1 MIEQPSLPYYPEGV
15 PRELP
20 LPPETLLEM
29 FSRSARRFSRRP
41 AVYFFGKTLSY
52 HECHSLVERF
62 ACSLAALGIRKGDRV
77 ALCLPN
83 SPQAVIA
90 YFGILR
96 AGGIVVA
103 CNPTYTEH
111 ELSHQLRDAG
121 ARAVVVLDL
130 MYEKLRHLELELI
143 IVTRITDFMTTIAKY
158 IYRHRN
164 GRPPIEIPLSD
175 TTLFFHDVLDNVPP
189 VAPEE
194 LPIVTP
200 NDIALLQYTG
210 GTTGVSKGAKLLHRN
225 LTANVRQ
232 LISWFSPAERVE
244 SFLAALPLFHVFGMT
259 VTQNI
264 CLAVGGC
271 MVLVPDPR
279 NMPVLLTLLR
289 KKKPTVITLVPAF
302 VRKLLDHCDAKD
314 FAATRFV
321 ICGGAA
327 LPYELLKR
335 FKEKTGHMIIE
346 GYGLSEASPVTHCNI
361 PRGLSVKRS
370 IGLPISNTDA
380 KIVDE
385 TGQEVPTGEIG
396 ELWVRGPQVMQGYW
410 NNQEETA
417 NVLTPGGW
425 LSTGDLA
432 RIDQDGFFYI
442 VDRKK
447 DMILST
453 SGLNV
458 YPAEIEQV
466 LFLHPHVCEAAV
478 IGVQLVDG
486 NESIKAFVVLTVDS
500 VSADDLLAHCR
511 RYLAS
516 YKVPKKIEFRTE
528 LPKTILGKTLHRV
541 LRVEESTRLSTVL
554 GAAHE
559 RAAVRQAET
568 SLDAGEIGNM
578 VSERQSG
585 GKSR

>member
-1 MIEQPSLPYYPEGV
+1 MPEQPWFLHYPEGV
-15 PRELP
+15 PQQLS
-20 LPPETLLEM
+20 LCPETLLAM

-41 AVYFFGKTLSY
+41 ALYFFGKTLSY
-52 HECHSLVERF
+52 KECHTLVERF
-62 ACSLAALGIRKGDRV
+62 ACGLAALGIRKGDRV

-90 YFGILR
+90 YFSIVR

-121 ARAVVVLDL
+121 ARAIVVLDL
-130 MYEKLRHLELELI
+130 MYEKIRKLDLDLI
-143 IVTRITDFMTTIAKY
+143 VVTRITDFMTTIAKY
-158 IYRHRN
+158 IYQHRN
-164 GRPPIEIPLSD
+164 GQPQPEIPATD
-175 TTLFFHDVLDNVPP
+175 TTLFFHDVLGGATL
-189 VAPEE
+189 VAPEN
-194 LPIVTP
+194 LPAVTQD
-200 NDIALLQYTG
+200 DIALLQYTG
-210 GTTGVSKGAKLLHRN
+210 GTTGVSKGAELRHGN
-225 LTANVRQ
+225 LTANIQQ
-232 LISWFSPAERVE
+232 LISWFAPAERVE

-289 KKKPTVITLVPAF
+289 KKQPTVITLVPAL
-302 VRKLLDHCDAKD
+302 VRKLLEHCDAKD

-327 LPYELLKR
+327 LPYELLKK
-335 FKEKTGHMIIE
+335 FKEKTGHLIVE

-370 IGLPISNTDA
+370 IGLPIANTDA

-385 TGQEVPTGEIG
+385 MGQEVPVGDIG
-396 ELWVRGPQVMQGYW
+396 ELWVRGPQVMRGYW
-410 NNQEETA
+410 NNPVETA
-417 NVLTPGGW
+417 NVLKPGGW
-425 LSTGDLA
+425 LATGDIA
-432 RIDQDGFFYI
+432 RTDQDGFFYI

-466 LFLHPHVCEAAV
+466 LVLHPQVNEAAV
-478 IGVQLVDG
+478 IGVQLGDG
-486 NESIKAFVVLTVDS
+486 TESIKAFVVPTVNS
-500 VSADDLLAHCR
+500 TSEDDLIAHCR
-511 RYLAS
+511 RYLSS

-528 LPKTILGKTLHRV
+528 LPRSILGKTLHRV
-541 LRVEESTRLSTVL
+541 LRVEEGVRLHVQPSL
-554 GAAHE
+554 LP
-559 RAAVRQAET
+559 RA
-568 SLDAGEIGNM
+568 
-578 VSERQSG
+578 
-585 GKSR
+585 

>member
-1 MIEQPSLPYYPEGV
+1 MPEQPWFLHYPEGV
-15 PRELP
+15 PHELP
-20 LPPETLLEM
+20 LPPATLLEM
-29 FSRSARRFSRRP
+29 LSRSAQRFSRRP
-41 AVYFFGKTLSY
+41 ALYFFGKTVSY
-52 HECHSLVERF
+52 QECHALVERF
-62 ACSLAALGIRKGDRV
+62 ACGLAALGIRKGDRV

-90 YFGILR
+90 YFGILK

-121 ARAVVVLDL
+121 ARAIVVLDM
-130 MYEKLRHLELELI
+130 MYQKIQHLDLELI

-158 IYRHRN
+158 IYQHRN
-164 GRPPIEIPLSD
+164 GRQPIEISRSD
-175 TTLFFHDVLDNVPP
+175 TTLFFHDVLDGVTP

-194 LPIVTP
+194 LPIVAP
-200 NDIALLQYTG
+200 DDIALLQYTG
-210 GTTGVSKGAKLLHRN
+210 GTTGVSKGAELRHRN
-225 LTANVRQ
+225 LTANIRQ

-279 NMPVLLTLLR
+279 NMSVLLTLLR
-289 KKKPTVITLVPAF
+289 KKKPTVITLVPAL
-302 VRKLLDHCDAKD
+302 VRKLLDHCEAKD
-314 FAATRFV
+314 FAAARFL

-327 LPYELLKR
+327 LPYELLKK
-335 FKEKTGHMIIE
+335 FKERTGHLIIE

-370 IGLPISNTDA
+370 IGLPIANTEA
-380 KIVDE
+380 KIVDA
-385 TGQEVPTGEIG
+385 TGQEVPVGEIG

-410 NNQEETA
+410 NNPEETA
-417 NVLTPGGW
+417 NVLKPGGW
-425 LSTGDLA
+425 LATGDIA
-432 RIDQDGFFYI
+432 RLDQDGFFYI

-453 SGLNV
+453 SGFNV
-458 YPAEIEQV
+458 YPSEVEQV

-478 IGVQLVDG
+478 IGVQLGDG
-486 NESIKAFVVLTVDS
+486 SESIKAFVVLTVDS

-516 YKVPKKIEFRTE
+516 YKVPKKVEFRTE

-541 LRVEESTRLSTVL
+541 LRVEESTRLHLQRS
-554 GAAHE
+554 
-559 RAAVRQAET
+559 
-568 SLDAGEIGNM
+568 
-578 VSERQSG
+578 
-585 GKSR
+585 

>member
-1 MIEQPSLPYYPEGV
+1 MSEQPSFPYYPEGV

-20 LPPETLLEM
+20 LPPETLSEL
-29 FSRSARRFSRRP
+29 FSRSAQRFSRRP
-41 AVYFFGKTLSY
+41 ALYFFGKTLSY

-62 ACSLAALGIRKGDRV
+62 ACGLAALGIRKGDRV

-83 SPQAVIA
+83 CPQAVIA

-121 ARAVVVLDL
+121 ARVIVVLDL
-130 MYEKLRHLELELI
+130 MYQKVQGLDLELI
-143 IVTRITDFMTTIAKY
+143 IVTRITDYMTTIAKY
-158 IYRHRN
+158 IYHRRN
-164 GRPPIEIPLSD
+164 HRPPVEIPDND
-175 TTLFFHDVLDNVPP
+175 TTLFFHNVLENVPP
-189 VAPEE
+189 AALET
-194 LPIVTP
+194 LPVVTP
-200 NDIALLQYTG
+200 DDIALLQYTG
-210 GTTGVSKGAKLLHRN
+210 GTTGVSKGAALRHRN
-225 LTANVRQ
+225 LTANIRQ
-232 LISWFSPAERVE
+232 LISWFSPAERAE

-279 NMPVLLTLLR
+279 NLPVLLTVLR
-289 KKKPTVITLVPAF
+289 KKQPTVITLVPAL
-302 VRKLLDHCDAKD
+302 VRKLLDYCDAKD
-314 FAATRFV
+314 FTAAHFV

-327 LPYELLKR
+327 LPYELLKK
-335 FKEKTGHMIIE
+335 FKERTGHLIIE
-346 GYGLSEASPVTHCNI
+346 GYGLSEASPVTHCNL

-370 IGLPISNTDA
+370 IGFPIANTDA
-380 KIVDE
+380 KIVNEMD
-385 TGQEVPTGEIG
+385 QEVPPGEIG

-410 NNQEETA
+410 NNREETA
-417 NVLTPGGW
+417 NVLKPGGW
-425 LSTGDLA
+425 LVTGDLA
-432 RIDQDGFFYI
+432 RVDSDGFYYI

-453 SGLNV
+453 SGFNV

-466 LFLHPHVCEAAV
+466 LFLHPNVSEAAV
-478 IGVQLVDG
+478 IGVRLVDG
-486 NESIKAFVVLTVDS
+486 SESIKAFVVRASDA

-516 YKVPKKIEFRTE
+516 YKVPRKIEFRTE
-528 LPKTILGKTLHRV
+528 LPKTILGKTLHRI
-541 LRVEESTRLSTVL
+541 LRVEENTRLHL
-554 GAAHE
+554 
-559 RAAVRQAET
+559 Q
-568 SLDAGEIGNM
+568 
-578 VSERQSG
+578 QS
-585 GKSR
+585 

>member
-1 MIEQPSLPYYPEGV
+1 
-15 PRELP
+15 
-20 LPPETLLEM
+20 M
-29 FSRSARRFSRRP
+29 FSRSAQRFSRRP
-41 AVYFFGKTLSY
+41 AMYFFGKTLSY
-52 HECHSLVERF
+52 HESHALIERF
-62 ACSLAALGIRKGDRV
+62 ACGLAALGIRKGDRV

-83 SPQAVIA
+83 CPQAVIA

-96 AGGIVVA
+96 AGAIVVA

-121 ARAVVVLDL
+121 ARAIVVLDL
-130 MYEKLRHLELELI
+130 MYQKVQDLDLELK
-143 IVTRITDFMTTIAKY
+143 IVTRISDYMTTIARY
-158 IYRHRN
+158 IYHHRN
-164 GRPPIEIPLSD
+164 GKPPVTIPHSD
-175 TTLFFHDVLDNVPP
+175 TTLFFHEVLDGVNP

-194 LPIVTP
+194 LPVVTP
-200 NDIALLQYTG
+200 DDIALLQYTG
-210 GTTGVSKGAKLLHRN
+210 GTTGVSKGAELRHRN
-225 LTANVRQ
+225 LTANIRQ

-279 NMPVLLTLLR
+279 NMPVLLSLLR
-289 KKKPTVITLVPAF
+289 KKQPTVITLVPAL

-314 FAATRFV
+314 FASARFV

-327 LPYELLKR
+327 LPYELLKK
-335 FKEKTGHMIIE
+335 FKERTGHLIVE

-370 IGLPISNTDA
+370 IGLPIANTDA

-385 TGQEVPTGEIG
+385 TGQEVPAGEIG
-396 ELWVRGPQVMQGYW
+396 ELWVRGPQVMRGYW
-410 NNQEETA
+410 NNPAETA
-417 NVLTPGGW
+417 NVLKAGGW
-425 LSTGDLA
+425 LATGDLA
-432 RIDQDGFFYI
+432 RVDQDGFFYI

-453 SGLNV
+453 SGFNV

-478 IGVQLVDG
+478 IGVQLGDG
-486 NESIKAFVVLTVDS
+486 CESIKAFVVVTVDS

-516 YKVPKKIEFRTE
+516 YKVPKRIEFRTE
-528 LPKTILGKTLHRV
+528 LPKTILGKTLHRI
-541 LRVEESTRLSTVL
+541 LRVEENRRLHLQRS
-554 GAAHE
+554 
-559 RAAVRQAET
+559 
-568 SLDAGEIGNM
+568 
-578 VSERQSG
+578 
-585 GKSR
+585 

>member
-1 MIEQPSLPYYPEGV
+1 MAEQPWFLHYPEGV
-15 PRELP
+15 PYELS
-20 LPPETLLEM
+20 LCPETLLAM
-29 FSRSARRFSRRP
+29 FSRSAQRFSRRP
-41 AVYFFGKTLSY
+41 ALYFFGKTLSY
-52 HECHSLVERF
+52 KDCHSLVERF
-62 ACSLAALGIRKGDRV
+62 ARGLAALGIRKGDRV

-121 ARAVVVLDL
+121 ARAIVVLDM
-130 MYEKLRHLELELI
+130 MYQKIQHLDLELI
-143 IVTRITDFMTTIAKY
+143 IVTRITDFMATIAKY
-158 IYRHRN
+158 IYQHRN
-164 GRPPIEIPLSD
+164 GRPPLEIPARDS
-175 TTLFFHDVLDNVPP
+175 TLFFHDVLDRMTH

-200 NDIALLQYTG
+200 DDIALLQYTG
-210 GTTGVSKGAKLLHRN
+210 GITGVSKGAELRHRN

-279 NMPVLLTLLR
+279 NIPVLLTLLR
-289 KKKPTVITLVPAF
+289 KTQPTVITLVPAF
-302 VRKLLDHCDAKD
+302 VRKLLEHCDAKD
-314 FAATRFV
+314 FTATRFV
-321 ICGGAA
+321 ICGGAP
-327 LPYELLKR
+327 LPYELLKK
-335 FKEKTGHMIIE
+335 FKERTGHLIVE

-370 IGLPISNTDA
+370 IGLPIANTEA

-385 TGQEVPTGEIG
+385 AGHEVPEGEMG
-396 ELWVRGPQVMQGYW
+396 ELWVRGPQVMERYW
-410 NNQEETA
+410 NNPVETA
-417 NVLTPGGW
+417 NVMKPDGW
-425 LSTGDLA
+425 LATGDIA
-432 RIDQDGFFYI
+432 RTDQDGFFYI

-453 SGLNV
+453 SGFNV

-466 LFLHPHVCEAAV
+466 LLLHPLVSEAAA
-478 IGVQLVDG
+478 IGVKLGDG
-486 NESIKAFVVLTVDS
+486 SESIKAFVVLKSDAL
-500 VSADDLLAHCR
+500 SADELLAHCR
-511 RYLAS
+511 HYLAA

-528 LPKTILGKTLHRV
+528 LPRSILGKMLHRV
-541 LRVEESTRLSTVL
+541 LRVEEGTRLRLQRS
-554 GAAHE
+554 
-559 RAAVRQAET
+559 
-568 SLDAGEIGNM
+568 
-578 VSERQSG
+578 
-585 GKSR
+585 